1 MRKNYGKTV
10 GIVLFTL
17 GLLGLIGIFTYN
29 YIGEKRNEE
38 LINSFELDKIKY
50 DTSYDT
56 SIDTEII
63 SESASDDENVFK
75 QNVIAIVNIPKVGI
89 RYPVMPGTDPETLRK
104 SLGYFEGTGLP
115 GEVGNFCV
123 AGHRNS
129 SYARYFNRLDEVEVG
144 DEIIVETR
152 NDEFTYIVTNT
163 MKIHESQTEVLDTSD
178 KKMITLI
185 TCTNGLKPKY
195 RIVVQGELKSTEL

>member
-10 GIVLFTL
+10 GIVLFAL
-17 GLLGLIGIFTYN
+17 GFLGLISIFTYK
-29 YIGEKRNEE
+29 YIGEKKNEE
-38 LINSFELDKIKY
+38 LINSFQLDKTI
-50 DTSYDT
+50 DDT
-56 SIDTEII
+56 SIDTEVI
-63 SESASDDENVFK
+63 SESTSDEENLLK
-75 QNVIAIVNIPKVGI
+75 QDVIAIVNIPKVGI
-89 RYPVMPGTDPETLRK
+89 RYPVVPGTDPETLRK

-129 SYARYFNRLDEVEVG
+129 SYARYFNRLDEVKEG

-163 MKIHESQTEVLDTSD
+163 MKIHESQTEILDTSD

-185 TCTNGLKPKY
+185 TCTNGFKPKY

>member
-10 GIVLFTL
+10 GIVLFAL
-17 GLLGLIGIFTYN
+17 GFLGLISIFTYK
-29 YIGEKRNEE
+29 YIGEKKNEE
-38 LINSFELDKIKY
+38 LINSFQLDKTI
-50 DTSYDT
+50 DDT
-56 SIDTEII
+56 SIDTEVI
-63 SESASDDENVFK
+63 SESTSDEENLFK
-75 QNVIAIVNIPKVGI
+75 QDVFAIVNIPKVGI
-89 RYPVMPGTDPETLRK
+89 RYPVVPGTDPETLRK
-104 SLGYFEGTGLP
+104 SLGYFEETGLP
-115 GEVGNFCV
+115 GEVGKFCV

-129 SYARYFNRLDEVEVG
+129 SYERYYNSLDEVKEG

-163 MKIHESQTEVLDTSD
+163 MKIHESQTEILDTSD

-185 TCTNGLKPKY
+185 TCTNGFKPKY

>member
-10 GIVLFTL
+10 GIVLFAL
-17 GLLGLIGIFTYN
+17 GFLGLISIFTYK
-29 YIGEKRNEE
+29 YIGEKKNEE
-38 LINSFELDKIKY
+38 LINSFQLDKTI
-50 DTSYDT
+50 DDT
-56 SIDTEII
+56 SIDTEVI
-63 SESASDDENVFK
+63 SESTSDEENLFK
-75 QNVIAIVNIPKVGI
+75 QEVIAIVNIPKVGI
-89 RYPVMPGTDPETLRK
+89 RYPVVPGTDPETLRK

-129 SYARYFNRLDEVEVG
+129 SYARYFNRLDEVKEG

-163 MKIHESQTEVLDTSD
+163 MKIHESQTEILDTSD

-185 TCTNGLKPKY
+185 TCTNGFKPKY

>member
-10 GIVLFTL
+10 GIVLFAL
-17 GLLGLIGIFTYN
+17 GFLGLISIFTYK
-29 YIGEKRNEE
+29 YIGEKKNEE
-38 LINSFELDKIKY
+38 LINSFQLDKTI
-50 DTSYDT
+50 DDT
-56 SIDTEII
+56 SIDTEVI
-63 SESASDDENVFK
+63 SESTSDEENLFK
-75 QNVIAIVNIPKVGI
+75 QDVIAIVNIPKVGI
-89 RYPVMPGTDPETLRK
+89 RYPVVPGTDPETLRK

-129 SYARYFNRLDEVEVG
+129 SYARYFNRLDEVKEG

-163 MKIHESQTEVLDTSD
+163 MKIHESQTEILDTSD

-185 TCTNGLKPKY
+185 TCTNGFKPKY